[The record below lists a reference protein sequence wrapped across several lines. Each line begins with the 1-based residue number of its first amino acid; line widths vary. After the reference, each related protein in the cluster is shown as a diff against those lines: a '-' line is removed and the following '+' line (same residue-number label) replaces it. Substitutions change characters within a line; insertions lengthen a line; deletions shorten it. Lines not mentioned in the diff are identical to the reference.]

1 LMDAGPARSSEKT
14 VAFYTL
20 GCKVNQYD
28 TEAMKEAFTSSGYS
42 LVDFDDTAGVYV
54 INTCT
59 VTARG
64 DAKSRQAIRRA
75 RRRNPSAVVAV
86 TGCYPQV
93 DPGATA
99 AMPEVD
105 VVAGVNQGALIV
117 SLVEQARAGRLLSTD
132 RATGWPKIAQFEGR
146 TRAVLKIQEGCRQ
159 FCSYCIVPFARGPLR
174 SRPPQEVLEQVR
186 QLVTSGFKEIVLTGV
201 HLGAYG
207 VESGGPAL
215 SELLH
220 AMGQGPMPPRLRLSS
235 IEPMDLSP
243 DLFHVLEELPA
254 FCEHLHVPVQSGSAD
269 VLKSMNR
276 PYDPG
281 EFASIV
287 KTARSL
293 FPDIGITTDVIA
305 GYPGETDKQFQESL
319 DFVKAMAFSRLHVF
333 RFSPRP
339 GTRAMSLGGRVSA
352 TESARR
358 SDEMI
363 RLGKT
368 LSLDFHRAFLGRTL
382 EVLVEECPAGEEL
395 EGFTRNYIRTRLPGD
410 LAMSNQIVGVRL
422 NEASPSGARG
432 CVVPVT

>member
-1 LMDAGPARSSEKT
+1 MNAAPMKGNEKT

-28 TEAMKEAFTSSGYS
+28 TEAMKEAFVSCGYS

-99 AMPEVD
+99 NMPEVD
-105 VVAGVNQGALIV
+105 VVAGTNQGAQIV
-117 SLVEQARAGRLLSTD
+117 SLVEQARYGKVLSTE
-132 RATGWPKIAQFEGR
+132 RVTGWPQIAQFEGR

-159 FCSYCIVPFARGPLR
+159 FCSYCIVPLARGPLR

-186 QLVTSGFKEIVLTGV
+186 KLVASGFNEIVLTGV

-207 VESGGPAL
+207 VECGGPSLA
-215 SELLH
+215 ELCR

-235 IEPMDLSP
+235 IEPMDLSQ
-243 DLFHVLEELPA
+243 DLFRTLQGLPA
-254 FCEHLHVPVQSGSAD
+254 FCEHLHVPLQSGSAD
-269 VLKSMNR
+269 VLKAMNR
-276 PYDPG
+276 PYGPK
-281 EFASIV
+281 EFAGIV
-287 KTARSL
+287 EMARSL
-293 FPDIGITTDVIA
+293 FPGIGITTDVIV
-305 GYPGETDKQFQESL
+305 GFPGETPDQFQESL
-319 DFVKAMAFSRLHVF
+319 DFVRDVAFSRLHVF

-339 GTRAMSLGGRVSA
+339 GTRAASLGQRASA
-352 TESARR
+352 AESARR

-363 RLGKT
+363 ELGKT
-368 LSLDFHRAFLGRTL
+368 LSLDFHRAFIGKTL
-382 EVLVEECPAGEEL
+382 EVLVEERQAGEEL
-395 EGFTRNYIRTRLPGD
+395 EGFTRNYIRTRFSGDPG
-410 LAMSNQIVGVRL
+410 MRNQIIGVRL
-422 NEASPSGARG
+422 DEASPSGARG
-432 CVVPVT
+432 RVAPVT